1 MDYKRLLSILYYIGM
16 GLVFLGVLMGVTQVD
31 FDYLVLLLGSLPI
44 IGVRIYNRIIG
55 REENRRVFSILIYSS
70 VFLLPAA
77 WALYTNRSYWVVFIM
92 LTVVL
97 DFYASF
103 RRIRK

>member
-16 GLVFLGVLMGVTQVD
+16 GLVFLGVLMGVTKVD
-31 FDYLVLLLGSLPI
+31 FAYLVLLMGSLPI

-55 REENRRVFSILIYSS
+55 REENQRVFSILIYSS

-77 WALYTNRSYWVVFIM
+77 WALFTNRSYWVVFIM

>member
-1 MDYKRLLSILYYIGM
+1 MLSILYYIGM

-70 VFLLPAA
+70 IFLLPAA
-77 WALYTNRSYWVVFIM
+77 WALFTNRSYWVVFIM